1 MNLFSLSFLACDS
14 SLQSSKSY
22 LETMML
28 DIDGNPTSDV
38 KVEIRDRNGEV
49 YMEGFSDA
57 TGGLRIEL
65 PPYETFFAIVS
76 YDDFRPISYTGFSG
90 DGTFALP
97 AGTLALRPDSE
108 LQDIS
113 EWSAMCEG
121 TIEGYSGEGD
131 FETVMVDGDI
141 RLNISEQ
148 DPMSLQTLEGT
159 ILHLISESGQEY
171 AACYGSIEVTSEEG
185 EADVGFELRTSTNAE
200 GLFTFGTVP
209 AGRYALHVEK
219 EYEQGYVVSIEQLVF
234 IPENGSVPLY
244 PVLFPL
250 P

>member
-1 MNLFSLSFLACDS
+1 
-14 SLQSSKSY
+14 
-22 LETMML
+22 
-28 DIDGNPTSDV
+28 
-38 KVEIRDRNGEV
+38 
-49 YMEGFSDA
+49 
-57 TGGLRIEL
+57 
-65 PPYETFFAIVS
+65 
-76 YDDFRPISYTGFSG
+76 
-90 DGTFALP
+90 
-97 AGTLALRPDSE
+97 
-108 LQDIS
+108 
-113 EWSAMCEG
+113 MCEG
-121 TIEGYSGEGD
+121 EIEGYSSNNN

-148 DPMSLQTLEGT
+148 DPTSLPTLEGT

-171 AACYGSIEVTSEEG
+171 AACYGAIEVSSEEEG
-185 EADVGFELRTSTNAE
+185 EVEDPIFELRTSTNTE

>member
-1 MNLFSLSFLACDS
+1 MELCS
-14 SLQSSKSY
+14 SSWNFGS
-22 LETMML
+22 
-28 DIDGNPTSDV
+28 
-38 KVEIRDRNGEV
+38 
-49 YMEGFSDA
+49 A
-57 TGGLRIEL
+57 T
-65 PPYETFFAIVS
+65 
-76 YDDFRPISYTGFSG
+76 
-90 DGTFALP
+90 
-97 AGTLALRPDSE
+97 DSE
-108 LQDIS
+108 FQDIS

-121 TIEGYSGEGD
+121 SIEGYSGEGD
-131 FETVMVDGDI
+131 FETIMVDGDI

-148 DPMSLQTLEGT
+148 DPMSLPTLEGT

-185 EADVGFELRTSTNAE
+185 EADVVLITNILQTLRDCLLWYGSS
-200 GLFTFGTVP
+200 
-209 AGRYALHVEK
+209 GRYALHVEK